1 MKDQLK
7 RILNLVQKTGD
18 TMIVTDPN
26 GEDVYVVMGLD
37 QYENLRNTEFFDP
50 ETELSDLE
58 SHLPPTSSFPNDVSW
73 VEEGEVAVSVKE
85 DIPHGEKSSDIWA
98 SMKPAG
104 EDGETWDLTKMS
116 EDEVIDLEEQYKK
129 YTQEPELPHLSEISS
144 EAVNKEISPKLE
156 ENEDEF
162 GEEQFYL
169 EPIE

>member
-26 GEDVYVVMGLD
+26 GDDVYVVMGLD
-37 QYENLRNTEFFDP
+37 QYENLRNIDVFEP
-50 ETELSDLE
+50 EQEIDELE
-58 SHLPPTSSFPNDVSW
+58 GYRQSFPQGPSAWGDMVESDELETVGDVID
-73 VEEGEVAVSVKE
+73 KN
-85 DIPHGEKSSDIWA
+85 PDIW
-98 SMKPAG
+98 SVMKPAG
-104 EDGETWDLTKMS
+104 EEGETWDLAKLS
-116 EDEVIDLEEQYKK
+116 ENEAEDLEEKYKK
-129 YTQEPELPHLSEISS
+129 YAQEPVASVFPEVPAEGKTEEIT
-144 EAVNKEISPKLE
+144 PKLA